1 MVEGSERARIDQLG
15 STVLAHLRLRALALW
30 SDVALG
36 SVDIGR
42 LSLVAFAVLLQ
53 SAVLLSPGHFR
64 PAPDLF
70 FAVFVTGGTLLSL
83 VLCGLAVTDI
93 RRWTN
98 APMRRGMALCALVG
112 LAGFSVL
119 GVQHAASG
127 VSAYLSG
134 QPYNNDGAVMDH
146 YAAMQALH
154 GRDPYLRTNLPQA
167 LAALDVP
174 ATTTTPLMRGQFRG
188 LQTYPSPQAVQQVF
202 MNVLRHR
209 WQNGVPIP
217 PEFESKYNYPA
228 GSFLLIMPFVAFGV
242 HDLRFLYA
250 FFLLLMGAYLWARL
264 PRSLRILAPLLILAD
279 LPLIM
284 LTAGGQPDT
293 MYGFFLLI
301 GLAEW
306 RSTRTSSL
314 AMGLAVATKQI
325 AWFFLPFYLILI
337 VRQFGV
343 REALR
348 RSGVI
353 VGLYVLMN
361 AYFIAESPGSYL
373 AGISGPMSDP
383 MFPLGTGIIAL
394 FVAGFLPM
402 VPKAAF
408 ALMEMGAWIGGVAYT
423 ARTRV
428 LFPATVAAL
437 GALPLFFAWRSL
449 ANYFYLVP
457 VLALAVYYAS
467 SQRDRVLDANTTAL
481 PTESTRT

>member
-1 MVEGSERARIDQLG
+1 
-15 STVLAHLRLRALALW
+15 
-30 SDVALG
+30 
-36 SVDIGR
+36 
-42 LSLVAFAVLLQ
+42 
-53 SAVLLSPGHFR
+53 
-64 PAPDLF
+64 
-70 FAVFVTGGTLLSL
+70 
-83 VLCGLAVTDI
+83 
-93 RRWTN
+93 
-98 APMRRGMALCALVG
+98 MRRGMALFALVG

-188 LQTYPSPQAVQQVF
+188 LQIYPSPQAVQQVF

-402 VPKAAF
+402 VSKAAF

-481 PTESTRT
+481 PTEPTRT